1 MSIPIKKQMV
11 FYFTKKVAGLLRREA
26 KFQNRSMNAQIT
38 HILEC
43 HYGIRRDIAEV
54 NPELP
59 DAPVYT
65 DD

>member
-1 MSIPIKKQMV
+1 MSIAIKKQMV
-11 FYFTKKVAGLLRREA
+11 FYFTKRISGLLRRES

-43 HYGIRRDIAEV
+43 HYGIRKEVAEV
-54 NPELP
+54 RPELP
-59 DAPVYT
+59 DAQVYT